1 MSNIFLVLFIV
12 FLCLYASLQVIN
24 LNYFIMLHGYQH
36 YTVAMKMSEEA
47 HCTSVCD
54 DITTRM
60 LPTDYGKY
68 DLKNNNY
75 ILLYSNS
82 PQSKE

>member
-1 MSNIFLVLFIV
+1 
-12 FLCLYASLQVIN
+12 
-24 LNYFIMLHGYQH
+24 MLHGYQH

-82 PQSKE
+82 PQSIE